1 MFRDHEAHSTSYE
14 ASSDSFVVRCEA
26 LPRSGDVKAQLL
38 LDVRGHLVGV
48 DCGGSDL
55 DRLVIMLGPHEAV
68 HRTANATVKL
78 AGDRVLVGGAAKL
91 LPVREKNPYR

>member
-1 MFRDHEAHSTSYE
+1 M
-14 ASSDSFVVRCEA
+14 
-26 LPRSGDVKAQLL
+26 
-38 LDVRGHLVGV
+38 
-48 DCGGSDL
+48 
-55 DRLVIMLGPHEAV
+55 IMLGPHEAV